1 MRSKYSIIIL
11 ILIALLVVG
20 GAVLYIAKDN
30 VASYFSNQEDLA
42 SLSSPVKVLPST
54 DALDNSV
61 IQSNTFKSLKNNVNN
76 FDFNNICKRPAVP
89 VVSVIKTVEVLA
101 PNGTVAT
108 TTPIENINCQQ
119 GNNNPFLV
127 IQKK

>member
-1 MRSKYSIIIL
+1 MRSKYGIIIL

-108 TTPIENINCQQ
+108 TTPVENINCQQ